1 MIKRGKIKIIFFLE
15 GECVKINQNV
25 KILTF
30 GEKDTKIKIEETKI
44 RMSTMK
50 SKLF

>member
-15 GECVKINQNV
+15 CECVKINQNF

-30 GEKDTKIKIEETKI
+30 GEKDTKV
-44 RMSTMK
+44 
-50 SKLF
+50 KLKKHKDINIIGFN